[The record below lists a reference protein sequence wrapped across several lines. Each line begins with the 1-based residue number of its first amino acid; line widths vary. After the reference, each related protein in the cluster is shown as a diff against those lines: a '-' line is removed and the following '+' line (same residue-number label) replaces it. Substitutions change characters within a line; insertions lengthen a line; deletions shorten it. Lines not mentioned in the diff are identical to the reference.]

1 MNCKLVNN
9 TIEALNLADFT
20 SGLDSQLTTHIKTCE
35 ACEKAL
41 QAQHL
46 YLKKMS
52 QIKTPE
58 FSENEAAAMLSR
70 VVNSASTHNID
81 TSKTAKNDSGFLQGF
96 IAASVLAISVFGAW
110 NIFNSSPEQAPLIAE
125 ATPEYFTTEVVL
137 VINAPEDMYDA
148 DLNLVLPQQIALEG
162 YDNIHDLSWPVDL
175 KAGTNTLSLPIRVNK
190 NKGIE
195 QPLSIMATL
204 YHYAEER
211 EFEIKVD
218 VEKMQAQQKNSAYLV
233 PVTNTTR
240 V

>member
-35 ACEKAL
+35 ACKKAL
-41 QAQHL
+41 QAQQL

-52 QIKTPE
+52 QIQAPE
-58 FSENEAAAMLSR
+58 FSESEASAMLSH
-70 VVNSASTHNID
+70 VVNSAQNNININ
-81 TSKTAKNDSGFLQGF
+81 KPAKNDSSFLQGF
-96 IAASVLAISVFGAW
+96 IAASVLALSVFGAW
-110 NIFNSSPEQAPLIAE
+110 NIFNSSPEQTPLVAE
-125 ATPEYFTTEVVL
+125 VAPEYFTTEVVL

-190 NKGIE
+190 NKAVE

-204 YHYAEER
+204 YHYADER

-218 VEKMQAQQKNSAYLV
+218 VEKMQAQQQNSAYLT
-233 PVTNTTR
+233 PVANTTR

>member
-20 SGLDSQLTTHIKTCE
+20 SGLDNQLTTHIKTCE

-52 QIKTPE
+52 QIKAPE
-58 FSENEAAAMLSR
+58 FSESEASAILNH
-70 VVNSASTHNID
+70 VVNSARTHNID
-81 TSKTAKNDSGFLQGF
+81 TGKTAKNDSGFLQGF

-125 ATPEYFTTEVVL
+125 VAPEYFTTEVVL

-148 DLNLVLPQQIALEG
+148 DLNLILPQQIALEG

-218 VEKMQAQQKNSAYLV
+218 VEKMQAQQKNSAYLA